1 MVTLLK
7 MNDNKL
13 ITLQLGTQVIG
24 LIAED
29 YASLDLFI
37 KVVTYYGEEEGITY
51 RSVSP
56 ASRSSP
62 LSLLWARPHFS
73 SLCKLHDG

>member
-1 MVTLLK
+1 MPSCERWSRLLLE

-37 KVVTYYGEEEGITY
+37 KVGYI
-51 RSVSP
+51 
-56 ASRSSP
+56 
-62 LSLLWARPHFS
+62 LW
-73 SLCKLHDG
+73 